1 MTSFLNDPGLARCF
15 DDLESAVRNGGI
27 AHGAGSIVAAE
38 NPVWVEFARA
48 MLPTARTFAPGVADA
63 ACRAGSPRLVLDVAA
78 GHGLYGIEVAK
89 RAPESTV
96 VFQDWE
102 NVLAVAREH
111 AEAAGLAPRARYL
124 AGSAF
129 DVDFGRGYD
138 AILVTNFLH
147 HFGRDACTR

>member
-27 AHGAGSIVAAE
+27 AHGTGSIVAAE

-48 MLPTARTFAPGVADA
+48 MLPTARAFAPGVADA

-96 VFQDWE
+96 VFQDWK
-102 NVLAVAREH
+102 NVLA
-111 AEAAGLAPRARYL
+111 AALAPGGRVAVLEFVLEENRVTPARS
-124 AGSAF
+124 AAF
-129 DVDFGRGYD
+129 D
-138 AILVTNFLH
+138 
-147 HFGRDACTR
+147 